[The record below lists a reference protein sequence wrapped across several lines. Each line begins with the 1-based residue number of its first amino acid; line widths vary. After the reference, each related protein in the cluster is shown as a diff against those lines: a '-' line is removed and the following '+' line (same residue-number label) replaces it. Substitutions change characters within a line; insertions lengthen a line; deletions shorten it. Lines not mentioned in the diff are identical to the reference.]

1 MNCVDIRHPEAFDLA
16 VEAIRH
22 EPIIVQMPAVFVLLA
37 APTSAGAAALNA
49 SKTRLAG
56 KNYGTAIGSLERF
69 LAQADARELP
79 PQFSHPGDFA
89 RMTGTFIR
97 VRFRA
102 PGFHSETV
110 RGGTHQGLL
119 IDGPHRELFR
129 RIEAAFE
136 DMAPDPMWGFDNYAA
151 PLCTSCN
158 VSGDPDGSIVQLE
171 RALDFARSRGVAL
184 MLTTTET
191 PAERGSYPIFGYERE
206 RVSIWREGP
215 CLERFKKQIP
225 WPLRGWEHEAQVV
238 ATAPA

>member
-1 MNCVDIRHPEAFDLA
+1 MKRLDIGHPEALDVA
-16 VEAIRH
+16 VEAIRRQ
-22 EPIIVQMPAVFVLLA
+22 PIIVQMPAVFVLLA

-79 PQFSHPGDFA
+79 PQFSRPADFA

-102 PGFHSETV
+102 PSFQSETV
-110 RGGTHQGLL
+110 RAGTHQGLL
-119 IDGPHRELFR
+119 VDGPHRELFR
-129 RIEAAFE
+129 RVEAAFA
-136 DMAPDPMWGFDNYAA
+136 DAPPDPLWGFHNYAA

-158 VSGDPDGSIVQLE
+158 VSGDPDGSIVELE
-171 RALDFARSRGVAL
+171 RALAFARLRDVPL

-191 PAERGSYPIFGYERE
+191 PAEKGSYPIFGYERE
-206 RVSIWREGP
+206 RVSIWRDGP
-215 CLERFKKQIP
+215 RLEHFKQQIP
-225 WPLRGWEHEAQVV
+225 RPLRAWEHEAQVA
-238 ATAPA
+238 ATALA